1 MKKTYFWILL
11 SNFQNIYKNKS
22 NKLGCV
28 NFLLF
33 IMFTIQNHVKILCN
47 KFAKKMVI
55 FEKDVTPMEITYLKK
70 KNVTSLEIIL

>member
-33 IMFTIQNHVKILCN
+33 IMFTIQNHVKD
-47 KFAKKMVI
+47 FVQ
-55 FEKDVTPMEITYLKK
+55 
-70 KNVTSLEIIL
+70 